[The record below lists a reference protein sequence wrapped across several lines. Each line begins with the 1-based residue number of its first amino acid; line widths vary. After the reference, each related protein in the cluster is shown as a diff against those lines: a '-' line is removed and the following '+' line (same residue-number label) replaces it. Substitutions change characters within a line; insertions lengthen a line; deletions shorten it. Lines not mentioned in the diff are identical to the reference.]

1 MPKIRVLSESIAS
14 KIAAGEVVE
23 RPASVVKE
31 LVENSLDASATRIAV
46 EIRDGG
52 KSYIRVSDDGFGMS
66 REDARLAFER
76 HATSKISSFED
87 LYAVRSLGFR
97 GEALPSIASV
107 AKVTM
112 ETREKHS
119 LEGTRV
125 VVEGGKVLS
134 LEAWGCPPGTSVVVE
149 RLFFNTPARRKF
161 LKSDATEARE
171 IVAVLTRYVL
181 AFPEVH
187 FEFFKDGRRSLV
199 APKGS
204 LRDRLALLFG
214 KEAVMQMREVEAEKD
229 GYRISGFVSLPSL
242 SRASRGEQYLFVN
255 RRFVKSRLLNIALD
269 EAYHTLL
276 PRHRYPL
283 AFIFLEL
290 DPAQVDVNVHPAK
303 IEVKFKE
310 EEKLR
315 QLLVEAIREALL
327 TPAKAQVMPQ
337 RQLSLQVERAP
348 AESVVREAKADYALQ
363 LHQSEPNYTL
373 FFRQLKPLAQL
384 HNTYILAESSEGL
397 VLIDQHAAHERVL
410 FERFRAQLEE
420 AKLEKQELLSPALI
434 ELSPREAA
442 ILEENLELISELG
455 FEIESF
461 GERSYLVKAVPLFLG
476 RAVEKEEIY
485 EIIHSLIEAG
495 SIRQRE
501 QRREEMIYRVACKK
515 AVKAGDYLTM
525 DDMLALLAHLSRTS
539 QPTTCPH
546 GRPTM
551 ITLDLKEIERRF
563 KRS

>member
-1 MPKIRVLSESIAS
+1 MPRIRVLSESIAS

-31 LVENSLDASATRIAV
+31 LVENSLDASATRISV

-52 KSYIRVSDDGFGMS
+52 RSYIRVSDDGIGMS
-66 REDARLAFER
+66 SEDALLAFER

-112 ETREKHS
+112 ETRERDS
-119 LEGTRV
+119 LEGTRI

-134 LEAWGCPPGTSVVVE
+134 LEPKGCAPGTSVVVE
-149 RLFFNTPARRKF
+149 NLFFNTPARRKF
-161 LKSDATEARE
+161 LKSSAAEGREVVAT
-171 IVAVLTRYVL
+171 LTRYLL

-187 FEFFKDGRRSLV
+187 FEFFREGKRSIV
-199 APKGS
+199 APRGS
-204 LRDRLALLFG
+204 MRERLALLYG
-214 KEAVMQMREVEAEKD
+214 KDVAKQLLDVKLERE
-229 GYRISGFVSLPSL
+229 GYRIYGFVSSPSL
-242 SRASRGEQYLFVN
+242 SRASRAEQYLFVN
-255 RRFVKSRLLNIALD
+255 RRYVKSRLLSLALD

-276 PRHRYPL
+276 PKQRHPL

-290 DPAQVDVNVHPAK
+290 PPERVDVNVHPAK

-310 EEKLR
+310 EAKLR
-315 QLLVEAIREALL
+315 ALLVEALREALL
-327 TPAKAQVMPQ
+327 SRTEGKEARAQ
-337 RQLSLQVERAP
+337 QLSLEVERAP
-348 AESVVREAKADYALQ
+348 ARSVVKEAKPEYAP
-363 LHQSEPNYTL
+363 EPEQKERNYSL
-373 FFRQLKPLAQL
+373 FFKQLKPLAQL

-410 FERFRAQLEE
+410 FEKFKAQLKQK
-420 AKLEKQELLSPALI
+420 KLEKQRLVSPALL

-455 FEIESF
+455 FEIENF

-476 RAVEKEEIY
+476 RAVRKEEIY
-485 EIIHSLIEAG
+485 EIVHSLIEAG
-495 SIRQRE
+495 SLKNSER
-501 QRREEMIYRVACKK
+501 RREEMIYRVACKN
-515 AVKAGDYLTM
+515 AVKAGDYLSRDEM
-525 DDMLALLAHLSRTS
+525 HALLAHLSRTP
-539 QPTTCPH
+539 QPATCPH
-546 GRPTM
+546 GRPTAV
-551 ITLDLKEIERRF
+551 TFDLREIERRF

>member
-1 MPKIRVLSESIAS
+1 MPRIRVLSESIAS

-31 LVENSLDASATRIAV
+31 LVENSLDASATRISV

-52 KSYIRVSDDGFGMS
+52 KSYIRVSDDGIGMS
-66 REDARLAFER
+66 SEDARLAFER

-107 AKVTM
+107 AKVTL
-112 ETREKHS
+112 ETRERDS
-119 LEGTRV
+119 LEGTRI

-134 LEAWGCPPGTSVVVE
+134 LEPKGCAPGTSVVVE
-149 RLFFNTPARRKF
+149 KLFFNTPARRKF
-161 LKSDATEARE
+161 LKSSAAEGNAVVAT
-171 IVAVLTRYVL
+171 LTRYLL

-187 FEFFKDGRRSLV
+187 FEFFREGKRSIV
-199 APKGS
+199 APRGS
-204 LRDRLALLFG
+204 MRERLALLYG
-214 KEAVMQMREVEAEKD
+214 KDVAKQLLDVKLERE
-229 GYRISGFVSLPSL
+229 GYRIYGFVSSPSL
-242 SRASRGEQYLFVN
+242 SRASRAEQYLFVN
-255 RRFVKSRLLNIALD
+255 RRYVKSRLLSLALD

-276 PRHRYPL
+276 PKQRHPL

-290 DPAQVDVNVHPAK
+290 PPERVDVNVHPAK

-315 QLLVEAIREALL
+315 AFLVEALREALL
-327 TPAKAQVMPQ
+327 SRTEGKEARPH
-337 RQLSLQVERAP
+337 QLSLEVERAP
-348 AESVVREAKADYALQ
+348 ARSVVKEAKPEYAPKPEQ
-363 LHQSEPNYTL
+363 KERSYSL

-410 FERFRAQLEE
+410 FEKFKAQLKQK
-420 AKLEKQELLSPALI
+420 KLEKQRLVSPAII

-455 FEIESF
+455 FEIENF

-476 RAVEKEEIY
+476 RAVKKEEIY
-485 EIIHSLIEAG
+485 EIVHSLIEAG
-495 SIRQRE
+495 SLKNSER
-501 QRREEMIYRVACKK
+501 RREEMIYRVACKN
-515 AVKAGDYLTM
+515 AVKAGDYLSKDEM
-525 DDMLALLAHLSRTS
+525 HALLAHLSRTS
-539 QPTTCPH
+539 QPATCPH
-546 GRPTM
+546 GRPTAV
-551 ITLDLKEIERRF
+551 TFDLREIERRF